1 MKKLLRKKEFSIF
14 LIIVFISIVITVASP
29 TFLRPDNLI
38 DVLKGNVVL
47 GIMALGML
55 PVLISGGIDLSV
67 TGTIALSAVLC
78 GKLMVTYGSNI
89 WMVFLLAVLI
99 GAGIGFLD
107 GIIIAK
113 LRIPPIVTTLG
124 MQSVFVGIVLLY
136 TNGDWITNLPPW
148 FKRFGTFTVGVL
160 PNGSGGTL
168 GIPVQIVFLIA
179 AGLITWFVLKYTLI
193 GRGIYAIGGSRS
205 SALRVGYN
213 IDRIQVFIYMY
224 CGVMAGIAG
233 VLHTSIVQ
241 QVDPN
246 TFTGMELNVIVAVV
260 IGGASTVGGSG
271 TVFGTFL
278 GVILMAVLENGM
290 VLARIPTFWQKIV
303 MGIIILIAT
312 SFDVI
317 NHKREQ
323 NKLVR
328 VDIEE

>member
-148 FKRFGTFTVGVL
+148 FKQFGTFTVGVL

-179 AGLITWFVLKYTLI
+179 AGLITWFMLKYTLI

-303 MGIIILIAT
+303 MGIIIVIAT